1 MVCISK
7 CRNGSCLNTH
17 TVFGRTETVHAR
29 AHWNG
34 TWPIALKR
42 YMPKRTETVHARTHW
57 NDTCPNALKRYMPER
72 TKMVHARTHWN
83 ETCPNSLARYMNTQY
98 SILKTQYSIFSTAD
112 PWFEQRIADKPN
124 YPPCPIMRV
133 KLNEWLNNS
142 HLPSTFKFQFILV
155 WAWAL
160 VPLVQIALQKNNV

>member
-1 MVCISK
+1 MSLGTRTTCSNCASK
-7 CRNGSCLNTH
+7 KGCLETLHLLDVLSSRNLTWNWPMLNSWD
-17 TVFGRTETVHAR
+17 ETPPPSWGH
-29 AHWNG
+29 
-34 TWPIALKR
+34 P
-42 YMPKRTETVHARTHW
+42 P
-57 NDTCPNALKRYMPER
+57 

-83 ETCPNSLARYMNTQY
+83 ETCPNSLARYMNTQH

-112 PWFEQRIADKPN
+112 PWLEQRIADKPN

-160 VPLVQIALQKNNV
+160 VPLVQIALQKKDV